1 MVNSVLGYGVYIWYL
16 STSET
21 NTSRLLNNLYGHQAG
36 VGCLSSVC
44 LWTEVLMLATFM
56 LEEEEDGLPC
66 VMETHAISIL
76 FIIMI
81 FEISLATVAV
91 FNHFKPQIYLEASG
105 HWNNTIGFIIN
116 LVTALI

>member
-1 MVNSVLGYGVYIWYL
+1 
-16 STSET
+16 
-21 NTSRLLNNLYGHQAG
+21 
-36 VGCLSSVC
+36 
-44 LWTEVLMLATFM
+44 MLATFM